1 SDNGG
6 LYVASLLFGIAR
18 WFVQDRN
25 FCKRNRCWYGLQVG
39 KYIGE
44 FLVGHYLASIRRH
57 VAGARIAHIRG
68 ETCDSEFRLSEARSC
83 KATLS
88 DSAVALIAAVA
99 HEDAFAVGGIAGL
112 RLSDSECGKK

>member
-1 SDNGG
+1 M
-6 LYVASLLFGIAR
+6 
-18 WFVQDRN
+18 
-25 FCKRNRCWYGLQVG
+25 QVG

-57 VAGARIAHIRG
+57 IAGARIAHIRG

-88 DSAVALIAAVA
+88 DSAVALITAVA
-99 HEDAFAVGGIAGL
+99 HEDAFAVGGIAWFCLCENEGG
-112 RLSDSECGKK
+112 EKWKQYEK